1 MTPESIHGSLLPND
15 LELLLPP
22 LELVVREDLEGDP
35 VLVALREAA

>member
-1 MTPESIHGSLLPND
+1 MTPESIEGRLLPD
-15 LELLLPP
+15 EIELLLPP